1 MAGKPAALA
10 GYGGEDGAADCSRI
24 VTVAHRLATYVC
36 AHPRINV
43 HEFCQLSFLL
53 ASDIDFAIA
62 NQDVPTKASEL
73 PSLVKQVC
81 RHNYEPSL
89 QAANMVLMISVKVIL
104 NSSQFV

>member
-53 ASDIDFAIA
+53 ARYFCVFSRILFLPNACDVHVLICKCEFLCA
-62 NQDVPTKASEL
+62 NRNPVF
-73 PSLVKQVC
+73 VK
-81 RHNYEPSL
+81 EIG
-89 QAANMVLMISVKVIL
+89 ISVCDNL
-104 NSSQFV
+104 YC